1 MIEKIKAEIEKILN
15 SDDTSY
21 RIAKETGI
29 AVQIIDR
36 YRQGKSKIENMT
48 LKNAEKI
55 LKFGKKSDKNS

>member
-1 MIEKIKAEIEKILN
+1 MIEEIKTKIEKILN
-15 SDDTSY
+15 SNETSY

-36 YRQGKSKIENMT
+36 YRKEESKIENMT

-55 LKFGKKSDKNS
+55 LKFGNKNS

>member
-1 MIEKIKAEIEKILN
+1 MIEEIKTKIEKILN
-15 SDDTSY
+15 SNETSY

-36 YRQGKSKIENMT
+36 YRKEESKIENMT

-55 LKFGKKSDKNS
+55 LKFSNKNS